1 MVDNPIELLTKSQRA
16 ALKMTSATFNA
27 LLDAGRSGAAA
38 PELVLTQVTD
48 LLGAVGDL
56 AGATAQPLQDFV
68 TRQRELA
75 DTMAGLAKLHAD
87 MAELVA
93 AVAQRHADVVE
104 AMERLSAPV
113 LGLAGATSTATATPK
128 AD

>member
-1 MVDNPIELLTKSQRA
+1 MVDNPIELLTRSQRA
-16 ALKMTSATFNA
+16 ALDLASDTFTT
-27 LLDAGRSGAAA
+27 LLKAGRAGVGH
-38 PELVLTQVTD
+38 PDEVLHQVTA

-56 AGATAQPLQDFV
+56 AGSTAQPLQDFV

-75 DTMAGLAKLHAD
+75 DTMAGLAQMHAD
-87 MAELVA
+87 MAELVS

-113 LGLAGATSTATATPK
+113 LGLVTRTAAE
-128 AD
+128 D